1 MKQKTGRN
9 RVLESKHFSDETVL
23 QVNLA
28 PMQLLDP
35 VVLEVYERWN
45 RTFLYERRGAGGVG
59 LFVSHGLADYQLGA
73 AVKSMRAREEEKS

>member
-35 VVLEVYERWN
+35 VVLEVYERWD
-45 RTFLYERRGAGGVG
+45 RTFLYERRGAGGG
-59 LFVSHGLADYQLGA
+59 
-73 AVKSMRAREEEKS
+73 